1 MFNPKLVPLLAMLGT
16 ALIAA
21 CTSPVGP
28 QKSLIKT
35 PSLWSRLT
43 GATPAADLRAPLAAS
58 PEAEVD
64 HHWWKQFDD
73 PTLDVLIAEA
83 LANNK
88 TLQMAKARVE
98 EARASRRATRALLLP
113 QIIGAMGTQRSN
125 LGYFTGDK
133 AISFAEA
140 EMGASWEIDLFG
152 RNQARTAAATAILE
166 SEAAAQQAVRV
177 GLLAEVAR
185 NYFDLRNDERQID
198 LTQQNIETQKKTLEI
213 AQNQKREKM
222 ASDLDV
228 LRASAQVS
236 TTESFIPALQTACDA
251 ARNRLNFLLGY
262 TPGSKDALLIT
273 PHGLKSLNHHI
284 LIAAP
289 AKVLAARPD
298 VRAAERRFAATLS
311 AKYVAETGWFPDISL
326 TGFFGRQVA
335 TPFSSTPWGLS
346 ADLVQPILNFGR
358 IRAQIAAADAQQKQA
373 FLNYQQTVLGA
384 LENMENAVSGYL
396 HETVRNASLTASVDQ
411 DRKAAALVRE
421 RYSDGYA
428 SFLDVLD
435 AERNLL
441 MAESSQASSD
451 ASLRNDLVAI
461 YAAAGGGWKELEPD
475 MTNRKRDEKVTL
487 SIPDEKNP

>member
-152 RNQARTAAATAILE
+152 RNQARTAAATAIH
-166 SEAAAQQAVRV
+166 SCKQ
-177 GLLAEVAR
+177 
-185 NYFDLRNDERQID
+185 
-198 LTQQNIETQKKTLEI
+198 
-213 AQNQKREKM
+213 
-222 ASDLDV
+222 
-228 LRASAQVS
+228 
-236 TTESFIPALQTACDA
+236 C
-251 ARNRLNFLLGY
+251 
-262 TPGSKDALLIT
+262 
-273 PHGLKSLNHHI
+273 
-284 LIAAP
+284 
-289 AKVLAARPD
+289 
-298 VRAAERRFAATLS
+298 
-311 AKYVAETGWFPDISL
+311 
-326 TGFFGRQVA
+326 GFFATEDLCEICLQPSRGGRELCVVEQA
-335 TPFSSTPWGLS
+335 TDILPLEKTGSFRGLYHALGGRLAPLDHIGPDQLRIEPLLQRLHTGKPTEIILALS
-346 ADLVQPILNFGR
+346 ADVEGEATTNYLVEILAPAGIPLTR
-358 IRAQIAAADAQQKQA
+358 IAHG
-373 FLNYQQTVLGA
+373 LP
-384 LENMENAVSGYL
+384 
-396 HETVRNASLTASVDQ
+396 
-411 DRKAAALVRE
+411 
-421 RYSDGYA
+421 
-428 SFLDVLD
+428 
-435 AERNLL
+435 
-441 MAESSQASSD
+441 
-451 ASLRNDLVAI
+451 
-461 YAAAGGGWKELEPD
+461 AGGGLEHSD
-475 MTNRKRDEKVTL
+475 QITL
-487 SIPDEKNP
+487 QRALSGRRPVAER